1 MSRIGNKIIEIPE
14 AVEVSLNG
22 QVLEVKSQDKKIL
35 VNLHPLVEV
44 TVDKNTLKVGRK
56 NESKLAKSI
65 HGLMRS
71 LIYNAIVGVSKGFK
85 KELELV
91 GVGYRALVEGNVL
104 KLKVGY
110 SHEVEITAP
119 EGIDL
124 EVKKNIISVSGIDK
138 QLVGQ
143 IAADVRSVKK
153 PEPYKGKGIKY
164 TGEKIIR
171 KVGKAIKSAGE

>member
-44 TVDKNTLKVGRK
+44 AVEKDTLKVSRK
-56 NESKLAKSI
+56 NELKLAKSI

-71 LIYNAIVGVSKGFK
+71 LIYNAIVGVSEGFK

-143 IAADVRSVKK
+143 IAADIRAVKK

-164 TGEKIIR
+164 VGEKVIR
-171 KVGKAIKSAGE
+171 KVGKAVKSAGE

>member
-44 TVDKNTLKVGRK
+44 AVEKDTLKVSRK
-56 NESKLAKSI
+56 NELKLAKSI

-71 LIYNAIVGVSKGFK
+71 LIYNAIVGVSEGFK

-91 GVGYRALVEGNVL
+91 GVGYRALVERNVL

-143 IAADVRSVKK
+143 IAADIRAVKK

-164 TGEKIIR
+164 VGEKVIR
-171 KVGKAIKSAGE
+171 KVGKAVKSAGE